1 MTTNYIDQTVDQ
13 ITDSIILIDDQIDG
27 LHEDIK
33 DLLYHITT
41 TEAEISDL
49 ESEKLTLR
57 ECLSVIE
64 PDAIVESIN
73 DTIPKGEQLTE
84 QQRNELFRSR

>member
-1 MTTNYIDQTVDQ
+1 MTTNFVDRTIDQ

-27 LHEDIK
+27 LREDIK

-73 DTIPKGEQLTE
+73 DTIAKGEQLTE